1 MKEILIV
8 CRSITYAQRASRAIG
23 RVGVSHQILRLPA
36 GVVNSGCGYAVRVRK
51 KRCSFATGAVR
62 VRSSHLRAALRAMAQ
77 EGMQPSALF
86 VWENGAYREVRHDL
100 S

>member
-36 GVVNSGCGYAVRVRK
+36 GVVNSGCGYAVRVR
-51 KRCSFATGAVR
+51 
-62 VRSSHLRAALRAMAQ
+62 SSHLRAALRAMAQ

>member
-36 GVVNSGCGYAVRVRK
+36 GVVNSGCGYAVRVR
-51 KRCSFATGAVR
+51 
-62 VRSSHLRAALRAMAQ
+62 SSHLHAALHAMAQ

>member
-36 GVVNSGCGYAVRVRK
+36 GVVNSGCGYAVRVR
-51 KRCSFATGAVR
+51 
-62 VRSSHLRAALRAMAQ
+62 SSYLRAALRAMAQ